1 MRAPARV
8 RTGELGSGSNRD
20 SAAGTGNGLL
30 AAGGIVAALGASSC
44 CVVPLVLFMLGISG
58 AWIGNLTALAPYQ
71 PLFVAAAVG
80 FLALGFVRVYGRP
93 KPACAEGS
101 YCARPASARLA
112 KLGLWAA
119 TALVIVAVAFP
130 YVARFI
136 LET

>member
-1 MRAPARV
+1 MRASARM
-8 RTGELGSGSNRD
+8 RAGELGSGSNRD

-71 PLFVAAAVG
+71 PLFVAAAVV
-80 FLALGFVRVYGRP
+80 FLAFGFVRVYRRP
-93 KPACAEGS
+93 KAACAEGS

-119 TALVIVAVAFP
+119 TALIILAVAFP